1 MADEL
6 AGFPYLEYAV
16 NKTGRAVD
24 AGSEQK
30 AADLFAQAGVTD
42 LFIMSHGWNNNM
54 EEARALYKDFFTGVR
69 KLLDQNAVP
78 GLDRK
83 FGVLGVLWPSKK
95 FTDEELIPGGAAS
108 VTPTARIS
116 LLSKKIDGLKG
127 VFTAPNADTI
137 LQQAKDL
144 LPELE
149 TTPAAREQFGQLVR
163 SLMANMAGDS
173 EDASKLFAK
182 MSGADLM
189 QKLAVVVMPG
199 GPAKP
204 GGGAVSMGGAVGGVA
219 GGAAGG
225 AALFNP
231 FSGVTAAAA
240 NLLNLTTFYQMKE
253 RAGMIG
259 RTAVSDLV
267 KAIVARSPQIKLHVV
282 GHSFGAR
289 LVTSLAL
296 GREGTPS
303 QKFATMTLLQAAFS
317 HNGFADKFT
326 TTGFFRN
333 VVADKRIAGPI
344 LATCTANDKA
354 VGLAYPLA
362 SLIAG
367 QTAQGFGGPTD
378 PFGGLGRNGAQNT
391 TEAVASELQPVG
403 ADIDFKAGAIYNLN
417 ADKVI
422 SGHSDICK
430 PEVFYALLKAVA
442 TT

>member
-6 AGFPYLEYAV
+6 AGFPYCELAV
-16 NKTGRAVD
+16 NKSGLAVD
-24 AGSEQK
+24 AGATQK
-30 AADLFAQAGVTD
+30 AADTFAQAGVTD
-42 LFIMSHGWNNNM
+42 LFIVSHGWNNNM
-54 EEARALYKDFFTGVR
+54 EEARGLYKDFFTVVR
-69 KLLDQNAVP
+69 NLLDQNAVP

-83 FGVLGVLWPSKK
+83 FGIAGVLWPSKK

-108 VTPTARIS
+108 VTPSVRTTLLAR
-116 LLSKKIDGLKG
+116 KIDSLKG
-127 VFTAPNADTI
+127 VFTAPGADAI
-137 LQQAKDL
+137 LQEAKDL
-144 LPELE
+144 LPDLE
-149 TTPAAREQFGQLVR
+149 STPAAREKFGLLIR
-163 SLMANMAGDS
+163 SLMPNMAGDG
-173 EDASKLFAK
+173 EDASKQFAK

-189 QKLAVVVMPG
+189 QRLAVVVLPA
-199 GPAKP
+199 GPAQP
-204 GGGAVSMGGAVGGVA
+204 GGGAVSMGGAA
-219 GGAAGG
+219 GGPAGG

-231 FSGVTAAAA
+231 FSGVTAAAS

-267 KAIVARSPQIKLHVV
+267 KAVVARSPDIKLHVV

-289 LVTSLAL
+289 LVTSLVL
-296 GREGTPS
+296 GKEGVQP
-303 QKFATMTLLQAAFS
+303 QKFASMALLQAAFS

-326 TTGFFRN
+326 TVGFFRN
-333 VVADKRIAGPI
+333 VIAEHRVAGPV

-362 SLIAG
+362 SLVAG
-367 QTAQGFGGPTD
+367 QNASVFGGPTD

-391 TEAVASELQPVG
+391 TEAVAAELLPVG
-403 ADIDFKAGAIYNLN
+403 SAYDFKPGSIFNLN

-430 PEVFYALLKAVA
+430 PEVAYALLKSVA

>member
-6 AGFPYLEYAV
+6 AGFPYFEYAV
-16 NKTGRAVD
+16 NKMGRAVD

-30 AADLFAQAGVTD
+30 AADLFAQAGITD
-42 LFIMSHGWNNNM
+42 LFIISHGWNNNM
-54 EEARALYKDFFTGVR
+54 DEARSLYKDFFTGVR
-69 KLLDQNAVP
+69 ALLDQNAVP

-83 FGVLGVLWPSKK
+83 FGLVGILWPSKK

-127 VFTAPNADTI
+127 VFTVPNADTI

-149 TTPAAREQFGQLVR
+149 TTPEARAQFGQLVR

-189 QKLAVVVMPG
+189 QKLAVVVLPG
-199 GPAKP
+199 GPARP
-204 GGGAVSMGGAVGGVA
+204 GGGAVSMGGAA
-219 GGAAGG
+219 GGAAM
-225 AALFNP
+225 FNP

-267 KAIVARSPQIKLHVV
+267 KAIAGRSPQIKLHII

-296 GREGTPS
+296 GRDAAPP

-326 TTGFFRN
+326 TIGFFRN

-367 QTAQGFGGPTD
+367 QNAQSFGGPTD

-403 ADIDFKAGAIYNLN
+403 SDINFKAGSIYNLN
-417 ADKVI
+417 ADKFI

-430 PEVFYALLKAVA
+430 PEVFYALLKSVA

>member
-6 AGFPYLEYAV
+6 AGFPYCELAV
-16 NKTGRAVD
+16 NKSGLAVD
-24 AGSEQK
+24 AGATQK
-30 AADLFAQAGVTD
+30 AADTFAQAGVTD
-42 LFIMSHGWNNNM
+42 LFIVSHGWNNNM
-54 EEARALYKDFFTGVR
+54 EEARGLYKDFFTVVR

-83 FGVLGVLWPSKK
+83 FGIAGVLWPSKK

-108 VTPTARIS
+108 VTPSARIT
-116 LLSKKIDGLKG
+116 LLARKIDGLKG
-127 VFTAPNADTI
+127 VFTAPKADAI
-137 LQQAKDL
+137 LQEAKDL
-144 LPELE
+144 LPDLE
-149 TTPAAREQFGQLVR
+149 STPAAREQFGLLIR
-163 SLMANMAGDS
+163 SLMPNMAGDS
-173 EDASKLFAK
+173 EDASRQFVK
-182 MSGADLM
+182 MGGADLM
-189 QKLAVVVMPG
+189 QRLAVVVLPT

-204 GGGAVSMGGAVGGVA
+204 GGGAVSMGGAA
-219 GGAAGG
+219 GAPAGG

-231 FSGVTAAAA
+231 FSGVTAAAS

-267 KAIVARSPQIKLHVV
+267 KAVVTRSPDIKLHVV

-289 LVTSLAL
+289 LVTSLVL
-296 GREGTPS
+296 GKEGAQP
-303 QKFATMTLLQAAFS
+303 QQFASMALLQAAFS

-326 TTGFFRN
+326 TVGFFRN
-333 VVADKRIAGPI
+333 VIAEHRVAGPV

-367 QTAQGFGGPTD
+367 QNASAFGGPTD

-391 TEAVASELQPVG
+391 TEAVAGELLPVG
-403 ADIDFKAGAIYNLN
+403 SAYDFKSGSIFNLN

-430 PEVFYALLKAVA
+430 PEVAYALLKSVA

>member
-6 AGFPYLEYAV
+6 AGFPYCELAV
-16 NKTGRAVD
+16 NKSGLAVD
-24 AGSEQK
+24 AGATQK
-30 AADLFAQAGVTD
+30 AADTFAQAGVTD
-42 LFIMSHGWNNNM
+42 LFIVSHGWNNNM
-54 EEARALYKDFFTGVR
+54 EEARGLYKDFFTVVR

-83 FGVLGVLWPSKK
+83 FGIAGVLWPSKK

-108 VTPTARIS
+108 VTPSARIT
-116 LLSKKIDGLKG
+116 LLARKIDGLKG
-127 VFTAPNADTI
+127 VFTAPKADAI
-137 LQQAKDL
+137 LQEAKDL
-144 LPELE
+144 LPDLE
-149 TTPAAREQFGQLVR
+149 STPAAREQFGLLIR
-163 SLMANMAGDS
+163 SLMPNMAGDS
-173 EDASKLFAK
+173 EDASRQFVK
-182 MSGADLM
+182 MGGADLM
-189 QKLAVVVMPG
+189 QRLAVVVLPA
-199 GPAKP
+199 GPAHP
-204 GGGAVSMGGAVGGVA
+204 GGGAVSMGGAA
-219 GGAAGG
+219 GGPAGG

-231 FSGVTAAAA
+231 FSGVTAAAS

-267 KAIVARSPQIKLHVV
+267 KAVVARSPDIKLHVV

-289 LVTSLAL
+289 LVTSLVL
-296 GREGTPS
+296 GKEGAQP
-303 QKFATMTLLQAAFS
+303 QQFASMALLQAAFS

-326 TTGFFRN
+326 TVGFFRN
-333 VVADKRIAGPI
+333 VIAEHRVAGPV

-367 QTAQGFGGPTD
+367 QNASAFGGPTD

-391 TEAVASELQPVG
+391 TEAVAGELLPVG
-403 ADIDFKAGAIYNLN
+403 SAYDFKSGSIFNLN

-430 PEVFYALLKAVA
+430 PEVAYALLKSVA

>member
-6 AGFPYLEYAV
+6 AGFPCCEFAV
-16 NKTGRAVD
+16 NKSGLAVD
-24 AGSEQK
+24 AGAQQK
-30 AADLFAQAGVTD
+30 AADTLAQAGVTD
-42 LFIMSHGWNNNM
+42 LFIISHGWNNNM
-54 EEARALYKDFFTGVR
+54 EEARALYKDFFTGLR
-69 KLLDQNAVP
+69 ALLAQNAVR

-83 FGVLGVLWPSKK
+83 FGIVGVLWPSKK

-108 VTPTARIS
+108 VTPSARMT
-116 LLSKKIDGLKG
+116 LLARKIDGLKG
-127 VFTAPNADTI
+127 VFTAPKADDI

-149 TTPAAREQFGQLVR
+149 DTPAAREQFGLLIR
-163 SLMANMAGDS
+163 SLMPNMAGDS
-173 EDASKLFAK
+173 EDASRLFVK

-189 QKLAVVVMPG
+189 QKLAVVVLPI
-199 GPAKP
+199 GPAQP
-204 GGGAVSMGGAVGGVA
+204 GGGAVSMGGA
-219 GGAAGG
+219 GAVGG

-267 KAIVARSPQIKLHVV
+267 KAIMARSPQMKLHVI

-289 LVTSLAL
+289 LVTALAL
-296 GREGTPS
+296 GKEGAPP
-303 QKFATMTLLQAAFS
+303 QKFASMTLLQGAFS
-317 HNGFADKFT
+317 HNGFADKFKT
-326 TTGFFRN
+326 VGFFRD
-333 VVADKRIAGPI
+333 VVADHRVAGPI
-344 LATCTANDKA
+344 LATCTVNDRA

-367 QTAQGFGGPTD
+367 QNASVFGGPTD

-391 TEAVASELQPVG
+391 TEAVDSELQPVG
-403 ADIDFKAGAIYNLN
+403 SAYDFKAGAIYNLN

>member
-6 AGFPYLEYAV
+6 AGFPYCEFAV
-16 NKTGRAVD
+16 NKSGLAVD
-24 AGSEQK
+24 AGALQK
-30 AADLFAQAGVTD
+30 DANLVAQAGVTD
-42 LFIMSHGWNNNM
+42 LFIMSHGWNDNM
-54 EEARALYKDFFTGVR
+54 DEARTLYANFFSGVR
-69 KLLDQNAVP
+69 TLLDQNAVP
-78 GLDRK
+78 ELDRK
-83 FGVLGVLWPSKK
+83 FGVVGILWPSKK
-95 FTDEELIPGGAAS
+95 FTDQELIPGGSAS
-108 VTPTARIS
+108 VTSSARTS

-149 TTPAAREQFGQLVR
+149 STPAAREQFGLLIR
-163 SLMANMAGDS
+163 SLMPNMTGDS

-189 QKLAVVVMPG
+189 QKLAVVVLPT
-199 GPAKP
+199 GPSKP
-204 GGGAVSMGGAVGGVA
+204 GGGAVSMGGAA
-219 GGAAGG
+219 GGPAGG

-267 KAIVARSPQIKLHVV
+267 KAVVGRSPGIKLHLI

-296 GREGTPS
+296 GKDGVQP
-303 QKFATMTLLQAAFS
+303 QKFATLTLLQGAFS

-326 TTGFFRN
+326 TVGFFRN
-333 VVADKRIAGPI
+333 VVADQRIRGPI

-367 QTAQGFGGPTD
+367 QNASAFGGPTD

-391 TEAVASELQPVG
+391 TEAVAGELQPVG
-403 ADIDFKAGAIYNLN
+403 SAYNFRAGSIFNLN
-417 ADKVI
+417 ADQI
-422 SGHSDICK
+422 IIGHSDICK
-430 PEVFYALLKAVA
+430 PEVAYALLKAVV

>member
-1 MADEL
+1 
-6 AGFPYLEYAV
+6 
-16 NKTGRAVD
+16 
-24 AGSEQK
+24 
-30 AADLFAQAGVTD
+30 
-42 LFIMSHGWNNNM
+42 
-54 EEARALYKDFFTGVR
+54 
-69 KLLDQNAVP
+69 
-78 GLDRK
+78 
-83 FGVLGVLWPSKK
+83 
-95 FTDEELIPGGAAS
+95 
-108 VTPTARIS
+108 
-116 LLSKKIDGLKG
+116 
-127 VFTAPNADTI
+127 
-137 LQQAKDL
+137 L

-149 TTPAAREQFGQLVR
+149 GTPAAREQFGLLIR
-163 SLMANMAGDS
+163 SLMPNMAGDS

-189 QKLAVVVMPG
+189 QKLAVVVLPG
-199 GPAKP
+199 GPAQP
-204 GGGAVSMGGAVGGVA
+204 GGGAVSMGGAGAV

-267 KAIVARSPQIKLHVV
+267 KAVVARSPGMKLHLI

-289 LVTSLAL
+289 LVTALAL
-296 GREGTPS
+296 GKDGAPP
-303 QKFATMTLLQAAFS
+303 QKFASMTLLQGAFS
-317 HNGFADKFT
+317 HNGFADKFKT
-326 TTGFFRN
+326 VGFFRD
-333 VVADKRIAGPI
+333 VVADHRVAGPI
-344 LATCTANDKA
+344 LATCTVNDKA

-367 QTAQGFGGPTD
+367 QNASVFGGPTD

-391 TEAVASELQPVG
+391 TEAVAGELQPVG
-403 ADIDFKAGAIYNLN
+403 SAYAFKAGAIFNLN